1 MSFDRPFDRRR
12 LLGHSLAAG
21 GLVSLSGCMSGG
33 MGAARGVSTAS
44 RVIGVPP
51 MIAPMRASID
61 RITDIK
67 VCLRPFRPQGPRLD
81 TEMLGDTLV
90 VHNYGHGGSGWS
102 LSWGSAEVAVG
113 KAAAALP
120 SHIAV
125 VGCGIIGLT
134 SAVMAQRAGMQVTI
148 YAKEVFSRTRSVRA
162 NGSWTPDSRI
172 ALTAPAGEAF
182 GALWER
188 MARFSWKSFRSYLGL
203 PGSPVDF
210 ADQYRLSDQP
220 FTAHDEEDAPPPNKG
235 DYASTGMP
243 QDSSEFASYGERI
256 ADITPGHEVME
267 RGSTPFAAPYVRRS
281 SNMFF
286 NFSSYGHYLMQEF
299 LENGGKIEIREFHAP
314 GELAQLKEKVVINCP
329 GYAARDLWQDS
340 KLIPVRGQTA
350 WLIPQPEVHYG
361 LYTNNVSAL
370 SKADGLMIQAF
381 RPGFGD
387 MEGVGDSNEMPDRA
401 ESEAGVE
408 VIRKAFIGFRLG

>member
-1 MSFDRPFDRRR
+1 MLMNFDRPLDRRR
-12 LLGHSLAAG
+12 LLGTSLAAG
-21 GLVSLSGCMSGG
+21 GLVSLSGCVGAG
-33 MGAARGVSTAS
+33 RGAAFAP
-44 RVIGVPP
+44 RVIGAPQT
-51 MIAPMRASID
+51 IAPMRASVD

-81 TEMLGDTLV
+81 TEKLGDTLV
-90 VHNYGHGGSGWS
+90 IHNYGHGGSGWS
-102 LSWGSAEVAVG
+102 LSWGSAEVAVA

-120 SHIAV
+120 DRVAV

-148 YAKEVFSRTRSVRA
+148 YTREVFSRTRSVRA

-172 ALTAPAGEAF
+172 ALTQPAGEAF

-203 PGSPVDF
+203 PGNPVDF
-210 ADQYRLSDQP
+210 SDQYRLGDAP
-220 FTAHDEEDAPPPNKG
+220 FTHHEESAPPAGKD

-243 QDSSEFASYGERI
+243 RHSSEFADYADRI
-256 ADITPGHEVME
+256 ADITPNPEMMPT
-267 RGSTPFAAPYVRRS
+267 GSTPFAAPYVRRS

-329 GYAARDLWQDS
+329 GYAARDLWRDTT
-340 KLIPVRGQTA
+340 LIPVRGQTA

-361 LYTNNVSAL
+361 LYTHNVSAL
-370 SKADGLMIQAF
+370 SKADGLMIQSF
-381 RPGFGD
+381 RVGLGD
-387 MEGVGDSNEMPDRA
+387 MEGVGDSSELPDRA
-401 ESEAGVE
+401 ESEAAVA
-408 VIRKAFIGFRLG
+408 VIQKAFTGFRLG

>member
-1 MSFDRPFDRRR
+1 MPFDRPFDRRR

-21 GLVSLSGCMSGG
+21 GLMSLTGCA
-33 MGAARGVSTAS
+33 GAGPGVAS
-44 RVIGVPP
+44 AARVIGGREVL
-51 MIAPMRASID
+51 MPMRASVD

-81 TEMLGDTLV
+81 AERLGDTLV
-90 VHNYGHGGSGWS
+90 IHNYGHGGSGWS
-102 LSWGSAEVAVG
+102 LSWGSAEVAVA

-120 SHIAV
+120 DRVAV

-148 YAKEVFSRTRSVRA
+148 YTKEVFSRTRSVRA

-172 ALTAPAGEAF
+172 ALTQPAGEAF

-203 PGSPVDF
+203 PGNPVDF
-210 ADQYRLSDQP
+210 SDSYRLSDRP
-220 FTAHDEEDAPPPNKG
+220 HVEREEEAPPPGKG

-243 QDSSEFASYGERI
+243 QDSSEFATYSERI
-256 ADITPGHEVME
+256 EDITPAVETME
-267 RGSTPFAAPYVRRS
+267 PGSTPFAAPYVRRG

-286 NFSSYGHYLMQEF
+286 NFASYGHYLMQEF
-299 LENGGKIEIREFHAP
+299 LENGGKIEIREFHEP

-329 GYAARDLWQDS
+329 GYAARDWWRDTT
-340 KLIPVRGQTA
+340 LIPVRGQTA
-350 WLIPQPEVHYG
+350 WLIPQAEVRYG

-370 SKADGLMIQAF
+370 SKSDGLMIQAF
-381 RPGFGD
+381 HGLGD
-387 MEGVGDSNEMPDRA
+387 MEGLGNSSELPDRA
-401 ESEAGVE
+401 ESEAAVA
-408 VIRKAFIGFRLG
+408 VIAKAFAGFRQG

>member
-1 MSFDRPFDRRR
+1 MSFDSPFDRRR

-21 GLVSLSGCMSGG
+21 GLVSLSGCVSGAG
-33 MGAARGVSTAS
+33 GPAMASRIIGAAPSL
-44 RVIGVPP
+44 
-51 MIAPMRASID
+51 APMRASVD

-90 VHNYGHGGSGWS
+90 IHNYGHGGSGWS

-120 SHIAV
+120 DRLAV

-148 YAKEVFSRTRSVRA
+148 YTKEVFSRTRSVRA

-203 PGSPVDF
+203 PGNPVDF
-210 ADQYRLSDQP
+210 ADNYRLSDEP
-220 FTAHDEEDAPPPNKG
+220 FTAREEEEAPPPGKG
-235 DYASTGMP
+235 SYASTGMP

-256 ADITPGHEVME
+256 ADITPGHEVFAS
-267 RGSTPFAAPYVRRS
+267 GSTPFAAPYVRRS

-286 NFSSYGHYLMQEF
+286 NFSTYGHYLMQEF
-299 LENGGKIEIREFHAP
+299 LENGGKIEIREFHEP

-329 GYAARDLWQDS
+329 GYAARDLWRDS

-350 WLIPQPEVHYG
+350 WLIPQAEVHYG
-361 LYTNNVSAL
+361 IYTNNVSAL
-370 SKADGLMIQAF
+370 SKADGLMIQ
-381 RPGFGD
+381 GFNGLGD
-387 MEGVGDSNEMPDRA
+387 MEGVGDSSELPDRA
-401 ESEAGVE
+401 ESEAAVE
-408 VIRKAFIGFRLG
+408 VIRKAFMGFKFG